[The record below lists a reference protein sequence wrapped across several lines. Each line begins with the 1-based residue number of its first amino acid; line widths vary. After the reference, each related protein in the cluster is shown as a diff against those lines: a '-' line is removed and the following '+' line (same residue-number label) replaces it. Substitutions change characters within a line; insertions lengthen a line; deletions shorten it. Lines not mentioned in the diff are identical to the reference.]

1 MLPLSDTHVHLL
13 AGLDD
18 GPRSDD
24 EALALCRMLVAEG
37 ANAATALAHQNPSY
51 PENTAARLTAASAR
65 LADQLRAAN
74 VPLTVYPVGEV
85 MLSSDTVAE
94 WKSGRL
100 QSFAGSGKHLL
111 VEMPHG
117 VFLDPRGVAAELR
130 RLGVRPVIA
139 HAERYDPLL
148 HDPHLTVECIAA
160 GCLIQ
165 VTAEAF
171 AEFAD
176 RDAAALRHWARHG
189 MIHLI
194 GSDGHRLDR
203 RPPRL
208 RAGYRVLERW
218 VGVAAAER
226 IGGIW
231 GGAVLQ
237 GLSVNPP
244 PPKPPARKG
253 WFTRLFGG

>member
-1 MLPLSDTHVHLL
+1 
-13 AGLDD
+13 
-18 GPRSDD
+18 
-24 EALALCRMLVAEG
+24 MLVAEG
-37 ANAATALAHQNPSY
+37 AGSAAALAHQNPSY
-51 PENTAARLTAASAR
+51 PENTPARLVEATQR
-65 LADQLRAAN
+65 LSEALRVAK
-74 VPLTVYPVGEV
+74 VPLSVYPTGEV
-85 MLSSDTVAE
+85 MLSAE
-94 WKSGRL
+94 TAADWS
-100 QSFAGSGKHLL
+100 AGKLLSIGNAGKHLL

-117 VFLDPRGVAAELR
+117 VFLDPRPVVAELKSR
-130 RLGVRPVIA
+130 GIRLVLA

-148 HDPHLTVECIAA
+148 HDPHLTAECIVA

-171 AEFAD
+171 AEFD
-176 RDAAALRHWARHG
+176 GRDAAALRHWATCG
-189 MIHLI
+189 MIHLL

-218 VGVAAAER
+218 VGSAAAER

-237 GLSVNPP
+237 GLAVYPP
-244 PPKPPARKG
+244 PPKAPTRT
-253 WFTRLFGG
+253 WFSRLFGG